1 MIYFLFGTDDY
12 RIKEKSDEIK
22 NFYQKKYPNLLGFDT
37 YDFEEKNNFDEFK
50 NFFESISMFAPQKL
64 AIAYNPFNSS
74 EFKKI
79 ADFLTHANLKNNKE
93 NNLVIVQTDFDK
105 EKIKKLSKEKGEFFH
120 FLKKQA
126 KTQEFQPFK
135 NFSEAL
141 PWIKIQLKKYDIKI
155 DLPALKILFENFKNN
170 SYQFINELIKAS
182 LFNPKEK
189 ITLKELESIS
199 SFEINPDFF
208 AIFDNFFDGNK
219 KLMLFNLEK
228 ALKGGVDE
236 GQIFNYFIK
245 QIRVAI
251 YILNNQ
257 TNNIEAPDFV
267 VNKIKKKMM
276 RWKNSKEILLKIYEQ
291 LAKIDWLIKKGAL
304 DYQTALEILI
314 AHLK

>member
-22 NFYQKKYPNLLGFDT
+22 NSYQQKYPNLLGFDT
-37 YDFEEKNNFDEFK
+37 YDFEEKNVFDEFK

-64 AIAYNPFNSS
+64 AIAYNLFNSP

-79 ADFLTHANLKNNKE
+79 ADFLTRSNLKDSKE
-93 NNLVIVQTDFDK
+93 NNLIIVQTDFDK
-105 EKIKKLSKEKGEFFH
+105 EKIKKLSKEKEELLK
-120 FLKKQA
+120 FLKKNA
-126 KTQEFQPFK
+126 KNQEFQPFE

-141 PWIKIQLKKYDIKI
+141 PWIKTQLKKYDIKI
-155 DLPALKILFENFKNN
+155 DLPALKILFENFKTN

-219 KLMLFNLEK
+219 KAMLFNLEK

-245 QIRVAI
+245 QVRVAI
-251 YILNNQ
+251 YILNHQ
-257 TNNIEAPDFV
+257 TENIETPAFV
-267 VNKIKKKMM
+267 VNKIKRKLV
-276 RWKNSKEILLKIYEQ
+276 RWRNAKETLFKIYEQ
-291 LAKIDWLIKKGAL
+291 LAKIDWLIKKGVL